1 MKILIVDD
9 EPAVVA
15 GITAMLDVHQ
25 IDAEGIGD
33 AALAEQR
40 IADEFFPVIL
50 ADLRMRTEEEGLRLL
65 DAVRRL
71 SPRSRIASMTGYAD
85 AATEQRLRER
95 GAHVV
100 LRKPF
105 LGDEL
110 VPILRELLAAV
121 EAAEETCA
129 SDDELYA
136 ATVRTLH
143 SISRRRYG
151 FDSEDAEELVQE
163 TWLLYLQKRDSI
175 REPRAWLHGAM
186 ANLCRQRIDH
196 RQRARARDAE
206 LTDFGVVPPDDSV
219 LTIRAALARLDDR
232 SRALCTMI
240 GLEQRSYDEV
250 SAALTIPLGSVG
262 PLYMRAKTRLREAIG
277 S

>member
-25 IDAEGIGD
+25 IDAVGIGD

-95 GAHVV
+95 GAHVI

-105 LGDEL
+105 FGDEL

-136 ATVRTLH
+136 ATVGTLH

-163 TWLLYLQKRDSI
+163 TWLLYLQKRGSI
-175 REPRAWLHGAM
+175 RAPRAWLHGAM

-240 GLEQRSYDEV
+240 GLEQHSYDEV
-250 SAALTIPLGSVG
+250 SAALAIPLGSVG
-262 PLYMRAKTRLREAIG
+262 PLYMRAKSRLREAIG